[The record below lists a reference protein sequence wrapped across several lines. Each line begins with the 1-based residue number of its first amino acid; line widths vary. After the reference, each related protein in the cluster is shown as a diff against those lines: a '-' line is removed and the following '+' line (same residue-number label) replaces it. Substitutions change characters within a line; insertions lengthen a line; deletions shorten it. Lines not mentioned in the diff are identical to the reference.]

1 MPCLLAVVGSSGGGG
16 DSRQNRSSSRTNS
29 DVSSS
34 KGKEKA
40 EERCDNLRSTA
51 NSAEVLHCRAL
62 DIDPCLLL
70 PVDAFTR
77 DCSESASGGGGDAAV
92 APTPTYA
99 ALLDGRG
106 DLVAVGNGLHNC
118 II

>member
-16 DSRQNRSSSRTNS
+16 DSRQNRSTSRTNS
-29 DVSSS
+29 DISCS
-34 KGKEKA
+34 KGKEKS
-40 EERCDNLRSTA
+40 EERCDNLSTA

-77 DCSESASGGGGDAAV
+77 DCSESASGGGGEAAV

-99 ALLDGRG
+99 ALLDSRG
-106 DLVAVGNGLHNC
+106 DLVAVGNGLHNY

>member
-16 DSRQNRSSSRTNS
+16 DSRQNRSSSHTNS
-29 DVSSS
+29 DDSSS
-34 KGKEKA
+34 KGEEIS
-40 EERCDNLRSTA
+40 EERCDNLNTA
-51 NSAEVLHCRAL
+51 NSAEALHCRAL

-77 DCSESASGGGGDAAV
+77 DCSENASGGGGEAAV

-106 DLVAVGNGLHNC
+106 DLVAVGNVLLNC
-118 II
+118 IV